1 MTMKKIDEMAKAAYF
16 ADEAKKMTDVNI
28 YIGGYKKG
36 FVKALNMVS
45 ECLSKPNNKERVE
58 SLTNLIE
65 EYGNEGD
72 QDKEEEAGDGHSP
85 AHKGI

>member
-45 ECLSKPNNKERVE
+45 ECLNKPNNKERVE
-58 SLTNLIE
+58 SLTNLLE
-65 EYGNEGD
+65 EYEREFET
-72 QDKEEEAGDGHSP
+72 K
-85 AHKGI
+85 K